1 MCTNLF
7 FRMTAV
13 ALLMTACAVAA
24 SAQVAQATGKVML
37 KQADG
42 STVPVKDA
50 VVVFYRTDVKGEYKT
65 KTDKNGAYVHAGLP
79 FSGVYTI
86 VVSAPGAKPTYL
98 TGVRVSQQGNNDF
111 TLEPGDGST
120 LTLDQIRSMAPP
132 PAAAAGGSESAEAR
146 RAREEMEKKRAAY
159 EAEKKK
165 AEEQMAQ
172 LNDVLKKGN
181 EAFSA
186 KKWDDAITFYD
197 QGIQI
202 DPSQSVFYQ
211 NKALALRNRGVE
223 KYNAGLKNK
232 DTAARDAGKADLK
245 ASVDALEKALAAY
258 HDETKARAG
267 QPGGAAAGAASPET
281 KSKELTMLEQR
292 AEGYRLAIQT
302 GIPDVAEGASKAF
315 QEYVAAE
322 TDPAKKAKA
331 QANLGAALYQ
341 SGKVDEAMNVLQQV
355 LATSPDNLDAL
366 YWLGMAMASDEKK
379 LAEARDMLKKFVAKA
394 PDTDPRKK
402 EAADSVEYL
411 DASLKSKAEASKTD
425 DSKTK
430 RRGKN

>member
-1 MCTNLF
+1 
-7 FRMTAV
+7 MTAV